1 MDVNGQSEG
10 SVSTAIQREERRPP
24 VNRRVQFPSNTLPS
38 PFPEGWYFIGLRQA
52 IEKAKLIEKT
62 WMGEKVVVWCD
73 MDGRICVAEAFCPHL
88 GANLGPNAG
97 GCIRDGR
104 LICPFHGYEFDATGQ
119 CVATPYAPPPKTA
132 KLRVFET
139 QEVNGLVF
147 AWWGIGGRGPQW
159 SLPIVPPEQD
169 GWSNY
174 KINTL
179 RFPGHPQDT
188 TENVV
193 DLAHLRYVHG
203 YDNVNPV
210 LEVSVEGPSLEAH
223 FDFKRVR
230 KVAGIANLTFDCSA
244 RVRVLGLGYS
254 YVQVHEQS
262 IGMDLRLWVL
272 ATPVDGTLIDMTLVS
287 QVKEIRNP
295 KRMFAGLGFLPTKV
309 RAPIMNSFIAS
320 QQKDDVLQDVVI
332 WSNKQYRSRPRL
344 CRSDGKIMPS
354 APTAPSSTWTRTTSA
369 TPS

>member
-1 MDVNGQSEG
+1 MAYTENDLDVNGLSEG
-10 SVSTAIQREERRPP
+10 SVATGIRRDGSRP
-24 VNRRVQFPSNTLPS
+24 RRAQFPADTLPS
-38 PFPEGWYFIGLRQA
+38 PFPEGWYFIGHRKA
-52 IEKAKLIEKT
+52 IEKARLIEKT

-73 MDGRICVAEAFCPHL
+73 AEGRICVADAFCPHL
-88 GANLGPNAG
+88 GADLGPKAG

-104 LICPFHGYEFDATGQ
+104 LVCPFHGYEFDATGQ

-132 KLRVFET
+132 RLGVFET

-147 AWWGIGGRGPQW
+147 AWWGIGGRAPQW
-159 SLPIVPPEQD
+159 SLPIVPPEQE
-169 GWSNY
+169 GWSDF

-210 LEVSVEGPSLEAH
+210 LEVAVEGPSLEAH

-230 KVAGIANLTFDCSA
+230 RIAGVSNLTFDCST
-244 RVRVLGLGYS
+244 RVRVMGLGYS
-254 YVQVHEQS
+254 YVQVREHS

-272 ATPVDGTLIDMTLVS
+272 ATPVDGNLIDMTLVS
-287 QVKEIRNP
+287 QVKEIRSP
-295 KRMFAGLGFLPTKV
+295 KRMFAGLGFLPTKM

-320 QQKDDVLQDVVI
+320 QQKDDVMQDVVI
-332 WSNKQYRSRPRL
+332 WSSKKYRSRPRL
-344 CRSDGKIMPS
+344 CRSDGKIMPFRS
-354 APTAPSSTWTRTTSA
+354 YCAQFYMDPND
-369 TPS
+369 